1 MGVANIKPMNYDY
14 SLEASFQ
21 SAKRSSS
28 IPEEGSALSPSLS
41 EGTRSSDSF
50 IDLDDITKEFQ
61 RYQRMLSSASSA
73 SERQVGLREM
83 LDSARANPGINGF
96 STPRLSQVHLPP
108 TSESIIKDHA
118 RRMERRCSV

>member
-1 MGVANIKPMNYDY
+1 MNYDY

-21 SAKRSSS
+21 SARRSSS
-28 IPEEGSALSPSLS
+28 IPEDGSALSPSLS
-41 EGTRSSDSF
+41 EGTRSSGSF

-73 SERQVGLREM
+73 TERQIGLREI
-83 LDSARANPGINGF
+83 LDSARADPGIRCS

-118 RRMERRCSV
+118 RQMERRCSV